1 MVTQGKFLY
10 KLHIWRRTNK
20 KVMLSRSR
28 LGNVG
33 IALFL
38 TLVCVFMI
46 LPIFYAIVQAFK
58 PIDEIFAYP
67 PRFFVK
73 NPTLDNFHQVIKL
86 ADNLWVPFS
95 RYVFNSLFVTVL
107 GTGLYVVIASLA
119 AYPLAKAKFWGS
131 ALISQ
136 LIVWTLLFRP
146 EVTAV
151 PTYIVISKLGI
162 LNTYMAV
169 IAPTLAGT
177 MGVFLMRQFMISSIP
192 DATLE
197 AARIDGANEYIIFG
211 RIVMPSV
218 RPALFTLIIFT
229 FQALWNGAS
238 SQHYIYS
245 ENLKQL
251 PSVLSTIAAGGI
263 ARAGAGSAV
272 SVLLMIPPIA
282 IFIYSQRSVMET
294 MTYSGLK

>member
-1 MVTQGKFLY
+1 MAAQETILHKF
-10 KLHIWRRTNK
+10 KIWRRVNK

-28 LGNVG
+28 AGNIGVS
-33 IALFL
+33 LFL
-38 TLVCVFMI
+38 LVICAFMI

-67 PRFFVK
+67 PRFFVR
-73 NPTLDNFHQVIKL
+73 NPTLNNFRQVFML

-95 RYVFNSLFVTVL
+95 RYLFNSLFVSFA
-107 GTGLYVVIASLA
+107 GTGIYVFIASLA
-119 AYPLAKAKFWGS
+119 AYPLAKADFWGK
-131 ALISQ
+131 AVISQ
-136 LIVWTLLFRP
+136 LIVLTLLFRP
-146 EVTAV
+146 EVTAI
-151 PTYIVISKLGI
+151 PSYIVISGLG
-162 LNTYMAV
+162 LVNTYLSAIV
-169 IAPTLAGT
+169 PVLAGT
-177 MGVFLMRQFMISSIP
+177 MGVFLMKQFMIASIP

-197 AARIDGANEYIIFG
+197 AARIDGASEYSIYF
-211 RIVMPSV
+211 RIVMPGV
-218 RPALFTLIIFT
+218 RPAWFTLIIFT

-238 SQHYIYS
+238 AQHYIYT

-263 ARAGAGSAV
+263 VRAGAGSAV
-272 SVLLMIPPIA
+272 SVLLMIPPIL